1 MNSDPSDTHS
11 PAKKIRSSSSFV
23 PESISPSII
32 SNGLELL
39 STGPTPPLPLPLLL
53 PPQSIE
59 TTLEAVALPLEKI
72 DDSPLVVVV
81 GNEAQILV

>member
-11 PAKKIRSSSSFV
+11 PAKKIRSSSFV

-39 STGPTPPLPLPLLL
+39 STGPGPGTIHS

-59 TTLEAVALPLEKI
+59 TALEAVALPLERI

-81 GNEAQILV
+81 GGDA